1 MDKVLKVYKGT
12 DKDMKCHGGYQYELG
27 KKETDTGAIRCGNKG
42 FHSCEA
48 PFDVLRY
55 FPLRDGNRYFTAE
68 ASGVVDL
75 TDTKDSKIASSEL
88 KIKTEIGIVGLIKAQ
103 IKYTKRKAESGENGG
118 DSSNLAG
125 GYRSNL
131 AGGDGSNLAGGNES
145 NLAGGNRSNLAGG
158 DESNLAGG
166 YRSNLAGGY
175 GSNLAGGDE
184 SNLAGGDESNLA
196 GGYRSNLAGGYGSNL
211 AGGYGSNLAG
221 GNESNLAGGNRSNLA
236 GGDESNL
243 AGGESSLILGRNGCR
258 VKGGK
263 NSVIVLTEWILKGG
277 EYVPVC
283 VKSEIVDGERIKA
296 DTWYELKDGEFRE
309 SGEK

>member
-145 NLAGGNRSNLAGG
+145 NLAGG
-158 DESNLAGG
+158 
-166 YRSNLAGGY
+166 
-175 GSNLAGGDE
+175 
-184 SNLAGGDESNLA
+184 
-196 GGYRSNLAGGYGSNL
+196 
-211 AGGYGSNLAG
+211 
-221 GNESNLAGGNRSNLA
+221 
-236 GGDESNL
+236 
-243 AGGESSLILGRNGCR
+243 ESSLILGRNGCR

>member
-131 AGGDGSNLAGGNES
+131 AGG
-145 NLAGGNRSNLAGG
+145 
-158 DESNLAGG
+158 
-166 YRSNLAGGY
+166 
-175 GSNLAGGDE
+175 
-184 SNLAGGDESNLA
+184 
-196 GGYRSNLAGGYGSNL
+196 
-211 AGGYGSNLAG
+211 
-221 GNESNLAGGNRSNLA
+221 NRSNLA

>member
-166 YRSNLAGGY
+166 
-175 GSNLAGGDE
+175 
-184 SNLAGGDESNLA
+184 
-196 GGYRSNLAGGYGSNL
+196 
-211 AGGYGSNLAG
+211 
-221 GNESNLAGGNRSNLA
+221 
-236 GGDESNL
+236 
-243 AGGESSLILGRNGCR
+243 ESSLILGRNGCR

>member
-131 AGGDGSNLAGGNES
+131 AGG
-145 NLAGGNRSNLAGG
+145 
-158 DESNLAGG
+158 
-166 YRSNLAGGY
+166 
-175 GSNLAGGDE
+175 
-184 SNLAGGDESNLA
+184 
-196 GGYRSNLAGGYGSNL
+196 YGSNL
-211 AGGYGSNLAG
+211 AGGYG
-221 GNESNLAGGNRSNLA
+221 SNLA